1 MHELCYTRCLRCRTQ
16 RPRLDALHRKHT
28 VTHALRELDI
38 VPGQEVNA
46 DHARHGRG
54 MCYSIY
60 KVFSRQAVLVASVPR
75 QFLCRVDQQ
84 SQQGSQISCSPA
96 VSHCK
101 ALGQEDNM
109 LEEDEMFCPAGLSSS
124 HLVDESSGMCRM
136 PPREQAY
143 LAACLHL
150 GKNSAACKVATSE
163 DFQNFYTGICS
174 QSMQGTKKDHYPNV
188 Y

>member
-1 MHELCYTRCLRCRTQ
+1 MQTTPDMVSPPRHLNSVCPGHNCYRHVCGAKLSGDQTHVHV
-16 RPRLDALHRKHT
+16 DAT
-28 VTHALRELDI
+28 
-38 VPGQEVNA
+38 
-46 DHARHGRG
+46 GRG

-109 LEEDEMFCPAGLSSS
+109 LGEHGYCQYA
-124 HLVDESSGMCRM
+124 
-136 PPREQAY
+136 
-143 LAACLHL
+143 
-150 GKNSAACKVATSE
+150 
-163 DFQNFYTGICS
+163 
-174 QSMQGTKKDHYPNV
+174 
-188 Y
+188 